1 MDYNQFRIWI
11 GRLFGVALLLF
22 AQNPFNF
29 YAIGVILLG
38 AVIRFWATGYIHK
51 DREVTMAGPYKL
63 LRHPLYLGNF
73 LEGLGLTL
81 FVNVWQLT
89 LLYIPLFFIIYY
101 KKMKLEEQF
110 LIDTFGDDY
119 VNYKEITPRFI
130 PKLSNLAI
138 KDNIIFNFK
147 TVIVNREHL
156 NIIGLALIII
166 VFILYQNNFNL
177 IKTFLS
183 SIIM

>member
-89 LLYIPLFFIIYY
+89 LLYIPLFFIIYHIISY
-101 KKMKLEEQF
+101 
-110 LIDTFGDDY
+110 
-119 VNYKEITPRFI
+119 N
-130 PKLSNLAI
+130 SNCS
-138 KDNIIFNFK
+138 
-147 TVIVNREHL
+147 RL
-156 NIIGLALIII
+156 NIFSFYYISSYIWLI
-166 VFILYQNNFNL
+166 
-177 IKTFLS
+177 
-183 SIIM
+183 